1 MTRSRFTTIMM
12 SALLLLIGASCS
24 SDVLPTAPSNQ
35 ARQPASEVSP
45 LLGLPI
51 EGVLDGLGGGG
62 GLLGQL
68 LTCGPQPYAS
78 DSKVIGP
85 DGGTLHIGEHT
96 FVVPRGA
103 LSKNVR
109 ITGEA
114 PKGNVVSVSF
124 APEGLKFDSRHKP
137 TLTLD
142 YSNCGLV
149 RNLLPKRIA
158 YTNDRLDIL
167 SILSSVD
174 DLLRHRVSAKLGHFS
189 RYAIAF

>member
-1 MTRSRFTTIMM
+1 MTRSRFTTMMM
-12 SALLLLIGASCS
+12 SALLLVFSASCT
-24 SDVLPTAPSNQ
+24 SDALPTGPSNQ
-35 ARQPASEVSP
+35 EPQPVVSP

-51 EGVLDGLGGGG
+51 EGVLDGLGKNGGP
-62 GLLGQL
+62 LGQL
-68 LTCGPQPYAS
+68 LTCGPQRYAF
-78 DSKVIGP
+78 DSEVIGP
-85 DGGTLHIGEHT
+85 NGGTLNIGAHT

-103 LSKNVR
+103 LTKNVR

-124 APEGLKFDSRHKP
+124 APEGLKFDSRHQP

-149 RNLLPKRIA
+149 RSLLPKRIA

-167 SILSSVD
+167 SILLSVD
-174 DLLRHRVSAKLGHFS
+174 DLLHQRVSAKLGHFS
-189 RYAIAF
+189 RYAVAF

>member
-24 SDVLPTAPSNQ
+24 SDALPTAPSNQ
-35 ARQPASEVSP
+35 ESQPAVSP

-51 EGVLDGLGGGG
+51 EGVLDGLGKGGG
-62 GLLGQL
+62 TLGQL
-68 LTCGPQPYAS
+68 LTCGPQRYAS
-78 DSKVIGP
+78 ESKVIGP
-85 DGGTLHIGEHT
+85 NGGTLRIGEHT

-103 LSKNVR
+103 LNKNVL

-114 PKGNVVSVSF
+114 PEGNVVSVRFS
-124 APEGLKFDSRHKP
+124 PEGLQFESRHQP

-149 RNLLPKRIA
+149 RNLLPKHIA
-158 YTNDRLDIL
+158 YTTEKLSIL

-174 DLLRHRVSAKLGHFS
+174 DLLHQKVSARIKHFS
-189 RYAIAF
+189 RYAVAW

>member
-12 SALLLLIGASCS
+12 SALLLVIGASCS
-24 SDVLPTAPSNQ
+24 SDALPTGPSAQ
-35 ARQPASEVSP
+35 ANQPAVSG
-45 LLGLPI
+45 LLGLP
-51 EGVLDGLGGGG
+51 LDGL
-62 GLLGQL
+62 LGSL
-68 LTCGPQPYAS
+68 LTCAPQPYAS

-85 DGGTLHIGEHT
+85 NGGTLHIGPHT

-103 LSKNVR
+103 LKSDVR

-114 PKGNVVSVSF
+114 PSDNVVSVRF
-124 APEGLKFDSRHKP
+124 QPEGLKFNSWHQP

-149 RNLLPKRIA
+149 TNLLPKHIA
-158 YTNDRLDIL
+158 YTTDDLSIL

-174 DLLRHRVSAKLGHFS
+174 DLLHEKVSAQIKHFS
-189 RYAIAF
+189 RYAVAY